1 LDGGLKT
8 KETQALFN
16 IIYPEGVSSFR
27 GRLISI
33 RRLKTLLGE
42 SLAAGRPEWSSRGGA
57 MDRLAGVL
65 GSFAPEH
72 QNAKRKRHGVENHTA
87 NSLEPFS

>member
-1 LDGGLKT
+1 MDGGLKT

-33 RRLKTLLGE
+33 RRSKTLQGR
-42 SLAAGRPEWSSRGGA
+42 AVAGGRPGQSLPRRHAMGTAAKLTGA
-57 MDRLAGVL
+57 L
-65 GSFAPEH
+65 GFANPCT
-72 QNAKRKRHGVENHTA
+72 NLRKEKATR
-87 NSLEPFS
+87 